1 MTEIEELR
9 QRLIDLHRS
18 NDYFTTS
25 QCNEID
31 VIIDKLNEHWER
43 ENMAG
48 KSIGA
53 ASVSASKSTGRRTVK
68 PVDTA
73 PKHARIA
80 RDNKADRAERAWL
93 EATSKQYGHGRDAHA
108 KGKTLADCPHDG
120 RTKLARNWCKG
131 WTDAASDAKK
141 AARKRA

>member
-1 MTEIEELR
+1 
-9 QRLIDLHRS
+9 
-18 NDYFTTS
+18 
-25 QCNEID
+25 
-31 VIIDKLNEHWER
+31 
-43 ENMAG
+43 MAR
-48 KSIGA
+48 IVA
-53 ASVSASKSTGRRTVK
+53 ASVSTDKATGRRTVK

-93 EATSKQYGHGRDAHA
+93 EATSKQYGQGRDAHA

-131 WTDAASDAKK
+131 WLDAQADAKK